1 MNTQIEQSATEQ
13 VDTVEVDALTEAL
26 DTLAKA
32 MNKDAAPKSDKSK
45 QVMLFDDED
54 EETEDSEDDSEDE
67 DEDEDEDME
76 DEDEPTEE
84 QKRVVYEEGM
94 EKSLALE
101 SAMRAMAEGTDRIV
115 VDMQTRMNAMMK
127 SMNAMLTEMRALK
140 TEQTTMAKSLGA
152 VMSAPVAPRA
162 AFSAPVEVAP
172 APTFN
177 RGDMVRKA
185 LTQIQDP
192 TVDAA
197 RKARLRSA
205 VSLLESGADPRTIDS
220 LVNG

>member
-32 MNKDAAPKSDKSK
+32 MNKDAAPKSSK
-45 QVMLFDDED
+45 QVMLFDAED
-54 EETEDSEDDSEDE
+54 EGEDTEDPEDSEDEEDE
-67 DEDEDEDME
+67 EDEDME
-76 DEDEPTEE
+76 KALKMYGFEE
-84 QKRVVYEEGM
+84 AMKAMAAGTDKIVGDMEKRMHALMKGM
-94 EKSLALE
+94 ETMLE
-101 SAMRAMAEGTDRIV
+101 EIKGMKGEQSA
-115 VDMQTRMNAMMK
+115 
-127 SMNAMLTEMRALK
+127 
-140 TEQTTMAKSLGA
+140 MAKSLGA
-152 VMSAPVAPRA
+152 VLNAPVAPRA
-162 AFSAPVEVAP
+162 AFSAPVVEVAP
-172 APTFN
+172 APSFN

-185 LTQIQDP
+185 LTQLQDP

>member
-67 DEDEDEDME
+67 DEDEE
-76 DEDEPTEE
+76 DED
-84 QKRVVYEEGM
+84 EEGM

-162 AFSAPVEVAP
+162 AFSAPVVEVAP
-172 APTFN
+172 APSFN

>member
-54 EETEDSEDDSEDE
+54 EETEDSDDDSEDE
-67 DEDEDEDME
+67 DENEDME
-76 DEDEPTEE
+76 DED
-84 QKRVVYEEGM
+84 EEGM

>member
-54 EETEDSEDDSEDE
+54 EETEDSEDDSG

-76 DEDEPTEE
+76 DEDEED
-84 QKRVVYEEGM
+84 M

-127 SMNAMLTEMRALK
+127 SMNDMLTEMRALK

>member
-54 EETEDSEDDSEDE
+54 EETEDSEDDSG
-67 DEDEDEDME
+67 DEDEDME
-76 DEDEPTEE
+76 DEDEED
-84 QKRVVYEEGM
+84 M

-140 TEQTTMAKSLGA
+140 SEQTTMAKSLGA

>member
-54 EETEDSEDDSEDE
+54 EETEDSEDDSG

-76 DEDEPTEE
+76 DEDEED
-84 QKRVVYEEGM
+84 M

>member
-54 EETEDSEDDSEDE
+54 EETEDSEDDSG

-76 DEDEPTEE
+76 DEDEED
-84 QKRVVYEEGM
+84 M

-140 TEQTTMAKSLGA
+140 SEQTTMAKSLGA

>member
-67 DEDEDEDME
+67 DEDEDED
-76 DEDEPTEE
+76 
-84 QKRVVYEEGM
+84 EEGM

-162 AFSAPVEVAP
+162 AFSAPVVEVAP

>member
-45 QVMLFDDED
+45 QVMLFDDEED
-54 EETEDSEDDSEDE
+54 EGEDTEDPEDEEDDSEDE
-67 DEDEDEDME
+67 DDEDME
-76 DEDEPTEE
+76 KALKMYGFEE
-84 QKRVVYEEGM
+84 AMKAMAAGTDKIVGDMEKRMHALMKGM
-94 EKSLALE
+94 ETMLE
-101 SAMRAMAEGTDRIV
+101 EIKGMKGEQSA
-115 VDMQTRMNAMMK
+115 
-127 SMNAMLTEMRALK
+127 
-140 TEQTTMAKSLGA
+140 MAKSLGA
-152 VMSAPVAPRA
+152 VLNTPVAPRA
-162 AFSAPVEVAP
+162 AFSAPVVEVAP
-172 APTFN
+172 APSFN

>member
-45 QVMLFDDED
+45 QVMLFDSED
-54 EETEDSEDDSEDE
+54 EETEDSEDE

-76 DEDEPTEE
+76 DEDEED
-84 QKRVVYEEGM
+84 M

-162 AFSAPVEVAP
+162 AFSAPVVEVAP
-172 APTFN
+172 APSFN

>member
-32 MNKDAAPKSDKSK
+32 MNKDAYKAQDSK
-45 QVMLFDDED
+45 QVMLFDAEDED
-54 EETEDSEDDSEDE
+54 TEDPEDSEEDDDSEDE
-67 DEDEDEDME
+67 DEDD
-76 DEDEPTEE
+76 
-84 QKRVVYEEGM
+84 M
-94 EKSLALE
+94 EKSLKLYGFE
-101 SAMRAMAEGTDRIV
+101 QAMKAMAVGTDKIV
-115 VDMQTRMNAMMK
+115 GDMEKRMHALMK
-127 SMNAMLTEMRALK
+127 GMETMLEEIKGMKGEQRA
-140 TEQTTMAKSLGA
+140 MAKSLGA
-152 VMSAPVAPRA
+152 VMGAPVAPRA

-205 VSLLESGADPRTIDS
+205 VTLLESGADPRTIDS

>member
-67 DEDEDEDME
+67 DEDEDEE
-76 DEDEPTEE
+76 D
-84 QKRVVYEEGM
+84 M

>member
-67 DEDEDEDME
+67 DEDME
-76 DEDEPTEE
+76 DEDEED
-84 QKRVVYEEGM
+84 M

-140 TEQTTMAKSLGA
+140 TEQTTMAKSFGA
-152 VMSAPVAPRA
+152 VMNAPVAPRA
-162 AFSAPVEVAP
+162 AFSAPVVEVAP

>member
-54 EETEDSEDDSEDE
+54 EETEDSDDDSEDE
-67 DEDEDEDME
+67 DENEDME
-76 DEDEPTEE
+76 DED
-84 QKRVVYEEGM
+84 EEGM

-115 VDMQTRMNAMMK
+115 VDMQNRMNAMMK